1 MALHNTS
8 SQCPECGK
16 KFSRLASL
24 KAHISLHIEE
34 DTLTCQ
40 QCDNEFETMRALRRH
55 IEEEHQLNKTAPL
68 TLAELNHSFNGSA
81 NRETDPV
88 IKIFPCKQCHDNFNT
103 MRALKEHSRYH
114 QKVPKLLEYFNL
126 CPYTTLIC

>member
-1 MALHNTS
+1 MWYFIDKQKNLKLHMALHNTS

-34 DTLTCQ
+34 DILTCQ
-40 QCDNEFETMRALRRH
+40 QCDNEFETMRDLRRH

-68 TLAELNHSFNGSA
+68 TLAELNQFNGSA
-81 NRETDPV
+81 NYGKTHSV
-88 IKIFPCKQCHDNFNT
+88 MKIFPCKQCHVNFNT
-103 MRALKEHSRYH
+103 MKALKEHSRHH
-114 QKVPKLLEYFNL
+114 QKVQH
-126 CPYTTLIC
+126 